1 MARTQGRVPFD
12 EGEIGRCVLSL
23 ICTTRGAGAESA
35 STSTGSAPRC
45 IRKTMPGAGTD
56 KTKRWAAAAAP
67 VVVLVEPQLGEN
79 IGAAAR
85 VMANFGVSRLR
96 LVAPRQSWPNAK
108 AQMMA
113 AGADRILDDAV
124 LYDTLEAAIADCTF
138 VLAATARAHD
148 QAKQVVGAGE
158 AAALLAPRVAAGET
172 VAVVFGRERNGLE
185 NDEVALADRIL
196 TLPVNP
202 AFASLNL
209 AQAVAIV
216 AYEWFKRASGGAL
229 PFAMPEKSAPAPKEQ
244 LLAFFASVEREL
256 EKVEFF
262 RPPDKRETM
271 QINLR
276 NIFTRMQPT
285 RQDIQTL
292 HGVIMAI
299 SEGRKGPARGGILD
313 GEEAEMLR
321 TLLAEHGGGRVPS
334 ERGPVRGLARL
345 LRRNPTDA
353 ERTLWQ
359 ALVNDRRFAGRGFK
373 RQTPIGPHICDFVSF
388 PLKVVLDVVPD
399 AEEETAAAAREQ
411 KRAWVTARGYRV
423 IGIPAGEVEADVAAA
438 LGRLADD
445 LSAAG
450 LVPKP

>member
-1 MARTQGRVPFD
+1 
-12 EGEIGRCVLSL
+12 
-23 ICTTRGAGAESA
+23 
-35 STSTGSAPRC
+35 
-45 IRKTMPGAGTD
+45 MPGAGTD
-56 KTKRWAAAAAP
+56 KTKRWIERPAP
-67 VVVLVEPQLGEN
+67 IVVLVEPQLGEN

-85 VMANFGVSRLR
+85 AMANFGLSRLR
-96 LVAPRQSWPNAK
+96 LVAPRQAWPNTK
-108 AQMMA
+108 ARMMA
-113 AGADRILDDAV
+113 AGADRILDGAE
-124 LYDTLEAAIADCTF
+124 LYDSLEAAIADCTF
-138 VLAATARAHD
+138 VVAATARAHD
-148 QAKQVVGAGE
+148 QAKPVVGAAE
-158 AAALLAPRVAAGET
+158 AAALLAPRVAAGELT
-172 VAVVFGRERNGLE
+172 ALVFGRERNGLE

-216 AYEWFKRASGGAL
+216 AYEWFKLQSGAKL
-229 PFAMPEKSAPAPKEQ
+229 PFAMPEKSAPAPKQQ
-244 LLAFFASVEREL
+244 LLAFFASLEREL

-299 SEGRKGPARGGILD
+299 AEGRKGPARGGVLD
-313 GEEAEMLR
+313 GAEAEMLR

-345 LRRNPTDA
+345 LRRNPTEA
-353 ERTLWQ
+353 ERALWH

-388 PLKVVLDVVPD
+388 PLRLVLDLKPAD
-399 AEEETAAAAREQ
+399 ENAAAAQARAD
-411 KRAWVTARGYRV
+411 KRAWLAARGYRV
-423 IGIPAGEVEADVAAA
+423 IEIVARNAEADVGAV
-438 LGRLADD
+438 LDRLEQVIAE
-445 LSAAG
+445 A
-450 LVPKP
+450 